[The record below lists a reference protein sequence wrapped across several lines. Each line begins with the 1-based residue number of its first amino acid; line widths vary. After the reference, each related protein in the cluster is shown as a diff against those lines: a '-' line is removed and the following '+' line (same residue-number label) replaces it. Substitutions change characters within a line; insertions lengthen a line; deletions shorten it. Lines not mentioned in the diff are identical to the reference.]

1 MNGNKILIENE
12 DKLRKEKGENGIYLE
27 NIEIGIENLK
37 NKIDEIEKGMIIEMK
52 IEKGGEDGKVD
63 RLMIRRLRRIDKMFK
78 WNEIEKEFMIK
89 KGREILNL
97 FLMRI
102 EIKINDVEK
111 KGWRRKNWIVIV
123 KILDEIK
130 KDV

>member
-78 WNEIEKEFMIK
+78 WNEIEKEFMRK

>member
-78 WNEIEKEFMIK
+78 
-89 KGREILNL
+89 
-97 FLMRI
+97 
-102 EIKINDVEK
+102 
-111 KGWRRKNWIVIV
+111 
-123 KILDEIK
+123 
-130 KDV
+130 